1 MVKTCLSCAGCWVHK
16 KKKKRQVNYRTTT
29 NTAYIFQSDGERSV
43 ESGCGK
49 TDAGQADGDSSL
61 SSIAIP
67 RSSVPSDVK
76 GGRLEQHFLGDLA
89 AKISG
94 GNFASLAIFL
104 ILQAQ

>member
-1 MVKTCLSCAGCWVHK
+1 MES
-16 KKKKRQVNYRTTT
+16 
-29 NTAYIFQSDGERSV
+29 

-76 GGRLEQHFLGDLA
+76 GERLEQHFLGDLA

-94 GNFASLAIFL
+94 GNFASPRRFFNLTSSVNRLAGEMD
-104 ILQAQ
+104 Q